1 MPQGQQSDDVSAKMG
16 DGSGLDKPESKPNQ
30 RSVGRRGSCRALAA
44 RTRPREMR
52 PPTLPGTNDD
62 RRDVI
67 RFPGLSF
74 VSCRSHGNRVRL
86 NALSFSAT
94 GNRFG
99 SGPGRE
105 SRDERD
111 GSFFDFGNTG

>member
-1 MPQGQQSDDVSAKMG
+1 
-16 DGSGLDKPESKPNQ
+16 
-30 RSVGRRGSCRALAA
+30 
-44 RTRPREMR
+44 MR
-52 PPTLPGTNDD
+52 PPTLPCTNDD
-62 RRDVI
+62 RRDVL

-74 VSCRSHGNRVRL
+74 VSWRSHGNRVRL

-105 SRDERD
+105 SREEKRRE
-111 GSFFDFGNTG
+111 FFVFSNTG